1 MINALAFSIH
11 PNGVVVYV
19 VFFLGILFNF
29 KSFRVK
35 DYFFLVF
42 TFLLSTVI
50 FFKLLV
56 FDTSLQGVI
65 SDFQNYRGVEYKFYQ
80 EHIRYLGFVVY
91 YPFFVLPFA
100 VGGGALFSGNLKKGK
115 IFLRLGF
122 LLAFLF
128 LFLSTRKWAIY
139 LSLLVPFVGIGLAF
153 FFDSWKQTEAEIKL
167 HLFCSLVFLFVINS
181 SEFFQVRTFKGLF
194 F

>member
-1 MINALAFSIH
+1 MINALAFSVH

-29 KSFRVK
+29 KSFKVK

-65 SDFQNYRGVEYKFYQ
+65 SDFQNYRGIEYKFLSGT
-80 EHIRYLGFVVY
+80 HSLPRFCCILSLSL
-91 YPFFVLPFA
+91 FFLLLLE
-100 VGGGALFSGNLKKGK
+100 GRS
-115 IFLRLGF
+115 FLR
-122 LLAFLF
+122 
-128 LFLSTRKWAIY
+128 K
-139 LSLLVPFVGIGLAF
+139 P
-153 FFDSWKQTEAEIKL
+153 
-167 HLFCSLVFLFVINS
+167 
-181 SEFFQVRTFKGLF
+181 
-194 F
+194 

>member
-1 MINALAFSIH
+1 MINALAFSVH

-19 VFFLGILFNF
+19 VFFLGILFNL
-29 KSFRVK
+29 KSFKVK

-65 SDFQNYRGVEYKFYQ
+65 SDFQNYRGIEYKFYQ

-122 LLAFLF
+122 LLAFC
-128 LFLSTRKWAIY
+128 
-139 LSLLVPFVGIGLAF
+139 
-153 FFDSWKQTEAEIKL
+153 
-167 HLFCSLVFLFVINS
+167 FCF
-181 SEFFQVRTFKGLF
+181 
-194 F
+194 